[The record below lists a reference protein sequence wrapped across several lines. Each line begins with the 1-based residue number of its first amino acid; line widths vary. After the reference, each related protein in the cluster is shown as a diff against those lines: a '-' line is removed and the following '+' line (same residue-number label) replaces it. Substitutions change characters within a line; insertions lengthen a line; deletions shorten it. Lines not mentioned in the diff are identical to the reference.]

1 MDCYAILTPMKKL
14 YRSSTNKVAAGI
26 LGGLG
31 EYWDIDPVVLR
42 LAFVFLILITG
53 LVPGVLAYVIALVIV
68 PKRIQGSG
76 DHHTEHSHE

>member
-1 MDCYAILTPMKKL
+1 MKKL

-31 EYWDIDPVVLR
+31 EYWNIDPVVLR

-53 LVPGVLAYVIALVIV
+53 LVPGVLAYVVALFIV
-68 PKRIQGSG
+68 PKPVKGNR
-76 DHHTEHSHE
+76 HTEHSHD

>member
-1 MDCYAILTPMKKL
+1 MKKL

-26 LGGLG
+26 IGGLG

-53 LVPGVLAYVIALVIV
+53 LVPGVLAYLIALFIV
-68 PKRIQGSG
+68 PKAVKGHTTAE
-76 DHHTEHSHE
+76 HHEHN

>member
-1 MDCYAILTPMKKL
+1 MKKL

-53 LVPGVLAYVIALVIV
+53 FFPGVIAYVIALFIV
-68 PKRIQGSG
+68 PEKKHENGHEHQHGHA
-76 DHHTEHSHE
+76 DH

>member
-1 MDCYAILTPMKKL
+1 MKKL

-53 LVPGVLAYVIALVIV
+53 LFPGVLAYIIALLIV
-68 PKRIQGSG
+68 PKPTQAHG
-76 DHHTEHSHE
+76 HETASHNHEPSL

>member
-1 MDCYAILTPMKKL
+1 MKKL

-26 LGGLG
+26 IGGLG

-42 LAFVFLILITG
+42 LGFIFLILATG

-68 PKRIQGSG
+68 PKVAKG
-76 DHHTEHSHE
+76 HVTAEHYEHN